1 MKYNAGIE
9 VNMLNNRLSMICDL
23 YLERTNGLMSSL
35 ELPPSN
41 GFSSYKAN
49 IGKLENKG
57 FELKVTGYLLRDTE
71 RELIWSVTGSL
82 VRNKDKIIELSEAMK
97 EANATLLETGGAT
110 PNKIW
115 QEGEMCIRDRG

>member
-97 EANATLLETGGAT
+97 EDNATLLETGGAR
-110 PNKIW
+110 
-115 QEGEMCIRDRG
+115 CV